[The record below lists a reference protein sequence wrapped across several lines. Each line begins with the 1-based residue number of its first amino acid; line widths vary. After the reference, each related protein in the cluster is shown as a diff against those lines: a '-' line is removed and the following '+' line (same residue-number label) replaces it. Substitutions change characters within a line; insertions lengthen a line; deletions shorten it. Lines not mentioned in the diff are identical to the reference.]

1 MPAKLNHSVMQRETK
16 PGVWAEL
23 NPRVTTNSEMRLA
36 ELNKGAKMSRGSNA
50 KKRKRAKL
58 NRRGRRARRV

>member
-1 MPAKLNHSVMQRETK
+1 MPAKLNHSAMQRETQS
-16 PGVWAEL
+16 GVCAKL
-23 NPRVTTNSEMRLA
+23 TPRVTTNSEMRLA

-58 NRRGRRARRV
+58 NRRGRSRV